1 MKPFSVFKRA
11 YRALAVTLIV
21 SYLFG
26 CGDNSRPSVESGPL
40 GEQSL
45 ALDITEQ
52 QRVAR
57 EAVFGDV
64 SEGLLSYRI
73 SPGDVLEVLY
83 LNGKSYQSKAYTF
96 GVGDR
101 LLVDFYY
108 SGRDPS
114 GVLVRPDGMIT
125 LPYKGDVLAAG
136 KTPGELSKELE
147 SLFADIYQ
155 DPRVTVSVTEYTSEL
170 QDLKQALTSAQ
181 RGRSQKFVVGPDGVI
196 YMPYIDGL
204 RVGGLSVD
212 SARASINEKY
222 REQFGGVEVSLS
234 LDTIVGNRI
243 FVFGEV
249 ANPGVQR
256 PHGQYTVLQAL
267 AAAGGHLPTGSLG
280 NVKVLYWS
288 EEDHQPRLRTVNL
301 ERVVGQQR
309 LEEDMLLP
317 GNATVYVPP
326 TGITKANR
334 FVDQFLRKLFLFN
347 GVSIGVN
354 YEIDED

>member
-1 MKPFSVFKRA
+1 MNSFFAFTRA
-11 YRALAVTLIV
+11 PRALIAVFIISQL
-21 SYLFG
+21 LA
-26 CGDNSRPSVESGPL
+26 CGGNSRPSVENGPQ
-40 GEQSL
+40 GEESL
-45 ALDITEQ
+45 ALDAAEQ
-52 QRVAR
+52 QRLAR

-64 SEGLLSYRI
+64 SEGLSSYRI
-73 SPGDVLEVLY
+73 SPGDVLEALY
-83 LNGKSYQSKAYTF
+83 LTGKSYQSKAYTF

-108 SGRDPS
+108 SGRDAN

-147 SLFADIYQ
+147 RLFSDVYQ
-155 DPRVTVSVTEYTSEL
+155 DSRVTISVTGYTSEL
-170 QDLKQALTSAQ
+170 QDLKDALTSAQ

-212 SARASINEKY
+212 TARASINEKY

-256 PHGQYTVLQAL
+256 PLGQYTVLQAV
-267 AAAGGHLPTGSLG
+267 AAAGGHLPTGSLE

-288 EEDHQPRLRTVNL
+288 DEDHQPRLRTVNL
-301 ERVVGQQR
+301 QRVVSERR
-309 LEEDMLLP
+309 LEEEMLLP

-326 TGITKANR
+326 TSLTKANR